1 MYALLY
7 IHKSSLIDTQHRLMH
22 AAGGAVMSMVY
33 IALFH
38 SMGYFTN
45 TMQNMLGVIWMT
57 SLVATAV
64 EALPI
69 YGWLDDNLT
78 VPATA
83 AILGQILQSTLT

>member
-1 MYALLY
+1 V
-7 IHKSSLIDTQHRLMH
+7 IDTQYRLMH

-45 TMQNMLGVIWMT
+45 TMQNMLGTIWMT

-83 AILGQILQSTLT
+83 AILGQILQSTMT